1 MKVTLAAQLTKVETR
16 ADRSVKLVFDTR
28 ELGEDS
34 ATLFKLAHSEGWLLF
49 SSNELEESDIPD
61 EKPDAMVSTKTQAQ
75 RLRATLFVL
84 WQQRGKQGDFEAY
97 YRTQMERIIESI
109 KDKLEG

>member
-1 MKVTLAAQLTKVETR
+1 MKVTFPAQLTKVETR
-16 ADRSVKLVFDTR
+16 ADRTVKLVFDTR

-34 ATLFKLAHSEGWLLF
+34 SALFKLAHSEGWLLF
-49 SSNELEESDIPD
+49 SSNELNESDIPD
-61 EKPDAMVSTKTQAQ
+61 EKADAMTSTKTQAQ

-84 WQQRGKQGDFEAY
+84 WKQRGANGDFEAY
-97 YRTQMERIIESI
+97 YRTQLERIIESV